1 MYICKV
7 KNLKM
12 EDIKKTEVGVIIGR
26 FQLPSLHDGHI
37 NVLDTVTESHS
48 NVVVFLGVP
57 RIQNTKRNPL
67 DFSTRRKLIQETYP
81 DVIVMALP
89 DNRSDEKWSEN
100 VDNVLSTLF
109 PEQSAILYGSR
120 DSFLPHYS
128 GKHKTQE
135 LDQIGSHNASEIRQ
149 DVANKVLD
157 SDEFRA
163 GVIYGISK
171 QRPVTYPTVDIVVSN
186 YDGQILLARKPA
198 EDKFR
203 FVGGFVDRTDDCYET
218 AARRELYE
226 ETKLSGLKPVYI
238 CSQQI
243 KDWRYAREESG
254 IMTTLF
260 LFHEWD
266 QMGRP
271 EASDDIAEV
280 KYFDLSELFTYTQEP
295 SLGDGHVPPIKYN
308 WTLEDKIVPEHIEL
322 MQTFLKKVVTD
333 KLIGL
338 K

>member
-1 MYICKV
+1 
-7 KNLKM
+7 M
-12 EDIKKTEVGVIIGR
+12 EENKKPEVGVMIGR
-26 FQLPSLHDGHI
+26 FQTPYLHEGHTS
-37 NVLDTVTESHS
+37 VLDRVCEMHS
-48 NVVVFLGVP
+48 NVVVFLGIP

-67 DFSTRRKLIQETYP
+67 DFATRRKLIQEKYP
-81 DVIVMALP
+81 EVIVMALP
-89 DNRSDEKWSEN
+89 DHRSDEKWSEN
-100 VDNVLSTLF
+100 VDNTLATIF
-109 PEQSAILYGSR
+109 PEKAAILYGSR
-120 DSFLPHYS
+120 DSFIPYYS
-128 GKHKTQE
+128 GKHKTEMLEQVA
-135 LDQIGSHNASEIRQ
+135 SHNATEIR
-149 DVANKVLD
+149 ANASSEVLD
-157 SDEFRA
+157 SEEFRA

-171 QRPVTYPTVDIVVSN
+171 QRPVTYPTVDIVVAN

-203 FVGGFVDRTDDCYET
+203 FVGGFVDRTDENYEM

-226 ETKLSGLKPVYI
+226 ETKLSGLKPVYVA
-238 CSQQI
+238 SQQI
-243 KDWRYAREESG
+243 KDWRYEREDSG

-260 LFHEWD
+260 LFYEWD

-280 KYFDLSELFTYTQEP
+280 KWFDLSELFEHEQEP
-295 SLGDGHVPPIKYN
+295 SLGEGHVPPIKYT
-308 WTLEDKIVPEHIEL
+308 WKLEDKIVPEHIEL

>member
-1 MYICKV
+1 
-7 KNLKM
+7 
-12 EDIKKTEVGVIIGR
+12 
-26 FQLPSLHDGHI
+26 
-37 NVLDTVTESHS
+37 
-48 NVVVFLGVP
+48 
-57 RIQNTKRNPL
+57 
-67 DFSTRRKLIQETYP
+67 
-81 DVIVMALP
+81 MALP
-89 DNRSDEKWSEN
+89 DHRSDEKWSEN
-100 VDNVLSTLF
+100 VDNTLSTIF
-109 PEQSAILYGSR
+109 PEKEAILYGSR
-120 DSFLPHYS
+120 DSFIPHYH
-128 GKHKTQE
+128 GKHKTQMLE
-135 LDQIGSHNASEIRQ
+135 PIESYNATDIRANAASE
-149 DVANKVLD
+149 VLD

-171 QRPVTYPTVDIVVSN
+171 QRPVTYPTVDIVVAN

-226 ETKLSGLKPVYI
+226 ETKLSGLKPVYVA
-238 CSQQI
+238 SQQI
-243 KDWRYAREESG
+243 KDWRYEREDSG

-260 LFHEWD
+260 LFYEWD

>member
-1 MYICKV
+1 
-7 KNLKM
+7 M
-12 EDIKKTEVGVIIGR
+12 EENKKPEVGVMIGR
-26 FQLPSLHDGHI
+26 FQTPYLHEGHTS
-37 NVLDTVTESHS
+37 VLDRVCEMHS
-48 NVVVFLGVP
+48 NVVVFLGIP

-67 DFSTRRKLIQETYP
+67 DFATRRKLIQEKYP
-81 DVIVMALP
+81 EVIVMALP
-89 DNRSDEKWSEN
+89 DHRSDEKWSEN
-100 VDNVLSTLF
+100 VDNTLATIF
-109 PEQSAILYGSR
+109 PEKAAILYGSR
-120 DSFLPHYS
+120 DSFIPYYS
-128 GKHKTQE
+128 GKHKTEMLEQVA
-135 LDQIGSHNASEIRQ
+135 SHNATDIRANASSE
-149 DVANKVLD
+149 VLD
-157 SDEFRA
+157 SEEFRA

-171 QRPVTYPTVDIVVSN
+171 QRPVTYPTVDIVVAN

-226 ETKLSGLKPVYI
+226 ETKLSGLKPVYVA
-238 CSQQI
+238 SQQI
-243 KDWRYAREESG
+243 KDWRYEREDSG

-260 LFHEWD
+260 LFYEWD

-280 KYFDLSELFTYTQEP
+280 KWFDLSELFTHTQEP

>member
-1 MYICKV
+1 
-7 KNLKM
+7 M
-12 EDIKKTEVGVIIGR
+12 EENKKPEVGVMIGR
-26 FQLPSLHDGHI
+26 FQTPYLHEGHTS
-37 NVLDTVTESHS
+37 VLDRVCEMHS
-48 NVVVFLGVP
+48 NVVVFLGIP

-67 DFSTRRKLIQETYP
+67 DFATRRKLIQERYP
-81 DVIVMALP
+81 EVIVMALP
-89 DNRSDEKWSEN
+89 DHRSDEKWSEN
-100 VDNVLSTLF
+100 VDSTLATIF
-109 PEQSAILYGSR
+109 PEKEATLYGSR
-120 DSFLPHYS
+120 DSFIPYYS
-128 GKHKTQE
+128 GKHKTE
-135 LDQIGSHNASEIRQ
+135 LLEQVESHNATDIRANASSE
-149 DVANKVLD
+149 VLD
-157 SDEFRA
+157 SEEFRA
-163 GVIYGISK
+163 GVIYGITK
-171 QRPVTYPTVDIVVSN
+171 QRPVTYPTVDIAVAN

-203 FVGGFVDRTDDCYET
+203 FVGGFVDRTDENYEM

-226 ETKLSGLKPVYI
+226 ETKLSGLKPVYVA
-238 CSQQI
+238 SQQI
-243 KDWRYAREESG
+243 KDWRYEREDSG

-260 LFHEWD
+260 LFYEWD

-280 KYFDLSELFTYTQEP
+280 RWFDLSELFTHTQEP
-295 SLGDGHVPPIKYN
+295 SLGDGHVPPIKYT

>member
-1 MYICKV
+1 MYICIV
-7 KNLKM
+7 KDLKM
-12 EDIKKTEVGVIIGR
+12 EENKKPEVGVMIGR
-26 FQLPSLHDGHI
+26 FQTPYLHEGHTS
-37 NVLDTVTESHS
+37 VLDRVCEMHS
-48 NVVVFLGVP
+48 NVVVFLGIP

-67 DFSTRRKLIQETYP
+67 DFATRRKLIQEKYP
-81 DVIVMALP
+81 EVIVMALP
-89 DNRSDEKWSEN
+89 DHRSDEKWSEN
-100 VDNVLSTLF
+100 VDNTLATIF
-109 PEQSAILYGSR
+109 PEKAAILYGSR
-120 DSFLPHYS
+120 DSFIPHYS
-128 GKHKTQE
+128 GKHKTEMLEQVAT
-135 LDQIGSHNASEIRQ
+135 HNATDIRTNASSE
-149 DVANKVLD
+149 VLD

-171 QRPVTYPTVDIVVSN
+171 QRPVTYPTVDIVVAN

-226 ETKLSGLKPVYI
+226 ETKLSGLKPVYVA
-238 CSQQI
+238 SQQI
-243 KDWRYAREESG
+243 KDWRYEREDSG

-260 LFHEWD
+260 LFYEWD

-295 SLGDGHVPPIKYN
+295 SLGDGHVPPIKYD

-333 KLIGL
+333 KLIDL